1 MVFGVIP
8 CAHILS
14 ILEACPRRIKGAGHA
29 AARLGLPTGM
39 LRSRL
44 KKLGITRGR

>member
-8 CAHILS
+8 CANILS

-29 AARLGLPTGM
+29 VPGSTVGCDAQQRQVAWELACQA
-39 LRSRL
+39 
-44 KKLGITRGR
+44 